1 MKHVFSITDSAAG
14 EASEVLNFSISSTTY
29 IRGGKRYFFGKT
41 QTLPNFQQILQLT
54 KMLIYS
60 FHLS

>member
-14 EASEVLNFSISSTTY
+14 EASEMLNFSISSTTY

-41 QTLPNFQQILQLT
+41 QTLPNFQ
-54 KMLIYS
+54 
-60 FHLS
+60 